1 MFKYS
6 QCTHIALKQHIK
18 HKKGEKCDLN
28 FLQRENFHRKGEI
41 FVDKTQREIKRV
53 TMNEE
58 RLCY

>member
-1 MFKYS
+1 MAIS
-6 QCTHIALKQHIK
+6 
-18 HKKGEKCDLN
+18 
-28 FLQRENFHRKGEI
+28 KGEI